1 VKTCLNIACGR
12 NCIKSTETERWIN
25 IDSYERENKLD
36 MILDVTKDFPFE
48 KDSVDYIYAE
58 QFIEHLEWNDGY
70 KFLQNCFKI
79 LKDGGILRLVLP
91 NYNKIFQKYLD
102 NDNEFFK
109 IFYDELNN
117 GDLPYYS
124 MVYNDPER
132 IKEERKENPPPAWH
146 LSAKLEDRTRLA
158 LRLRRYKYNI
168 EILDWFVRMYHEH
181 LCLYDLESLSGILY
195 EIGFKFV
202 MNTDIKEIDSHAPS
216 RITSSLYIEG
226 VK

>member
-1 VKTCLNIACGR
+1 LNIGCGR
-12 NCIKSTETERWIN
+12 STIKSTETEKWIN
-25 IDSYERENKLD
+25 VDSYERENKLD

-58 QFIEHLEWNDGY
+58 QFVEHLEWNDGY

-91 NYNKIFQKYLD
+91 DYNKIFQKYLD

-146 LSAKLEDRTRLA
+146 LSSKLEDRKRLA
-158 LRLRRYKYNI
+158 LRLRYYEYNI
-168 EILDWFVRMYHEH
+168 EIVDWFCRQYFEH
-181 LCLYDLESLSGILY
+181 KNLLDYESLKGYLMN
-195 EIGFKFV
+195 IGFSEV
-202 MNTDIKEIDSHAPS
+202 YQTEIKDIDSHAPS